1 MDSEE
6 MRFERDMGW
15 PWLCMISGM
24 PKSTIHL
31 RDMEF
36 MKLKI

>member
-1 MDSEE
+1 MRVESE
-6 MRFERDMGW
+6 MGW
-15 PWLCMISGM
+15 AWLCMMSAM
-24 PKSTIHL
+24 PNSTTHL